1 MTKRG
6 HITGSV
12 ASRMLER
19 INAAGEGTVFIIR
32 DFLDLGSRRAVDET
46 LRRLTAEGVL
56 RRLGHGV
63 YDYPRFSTFLNKLVP
78 PAPEVVAAAVA
89 RCNGASILPA
99 GARAANSLGV
109 STQVPAKNVFR
120 TNGGKTRR
128 VTVAGQEIEL
138 RPTTPSHFRQ
148 DEAGMVVAA
157 LRFLGEQNVNEDV
170 VARLRSNVTPEQKE
184 ALAREWNTAPGWM
197 HPILREVAR

>member
-6 HITGSV
+6 HIPGSV

-19 INAAGEGTVFIIR
+19 INAAGQGTVFIIR
-32 DFLDLGSRRAVDET
+32 DFLDLGSRRAVDEN

-56 RRLGHGV
+56 RRLGHGI
-63 YDYPRFSTFLNKLVP
+63 YDYPRFSTFLNQFVP

-89 RCNGASILPA
+89 RRSGASILPVN
-99 GARAANSLGV
+99 ARAANSLGI

-120 TNGGKTRR
+120 TNGGKARR
-128 VTVAGQEIEL
+128 VTVAGQEVEL
-138 RPTTPSHFRQ
+138 RPTTPGQFRD
-148 DEAGMVVAA
+148 DEAGVVIAA

-170 VARLRSNVTPEQKE
+170 IARLRSTVTPEQKE
-184 ALAREWNTAPGWM
+184 VLAREWRNAPGWM
-197 HPILREVAR
+197 